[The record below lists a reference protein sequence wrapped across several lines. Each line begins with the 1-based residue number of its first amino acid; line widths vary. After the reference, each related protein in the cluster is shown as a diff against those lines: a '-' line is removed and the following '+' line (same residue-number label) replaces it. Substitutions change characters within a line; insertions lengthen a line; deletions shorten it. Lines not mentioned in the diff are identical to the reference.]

1 MATVHVVLRPQVGV
15 FPVLL
20 RRPCSIIDEADLA
33 GPLRWI
39 LCECSSVHPFRIDR
53 GQPEGDH
60 VFWQNLRHLWRRHDF
75 RRILGVRVATQAA
88 DGTLQVGMGLLRF
101 ALPRAAA

>member
-39 LCECSSVHPFRIDR
+39 LCECSSVHPLGSIEASPKETMCSGRTCATC
-53 GQPEGDH
+53 GDA
-60 VFWQNLRHLWRRHDF
+60 
-75 RRILGVRVATQAA
+75 ATS
-88 DGTLQVGMGLLRF
+88 GRF
-101 ALPRAAA
+101 SGFV